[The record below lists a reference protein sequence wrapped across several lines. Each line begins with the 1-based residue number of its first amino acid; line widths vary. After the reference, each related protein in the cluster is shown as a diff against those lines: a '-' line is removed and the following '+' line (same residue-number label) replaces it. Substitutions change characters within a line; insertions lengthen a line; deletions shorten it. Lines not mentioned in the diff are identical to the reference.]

1 MDEKTKA
8 VVSAA
13 ILLVV
18 NIAALFGASLDLG
31 MVQNVAFGFIT
42 IVSTLY
48 AVWKNH
54 NFTAEAAEAQAY
66 LDDLKRK
73 E

>member
-18 NIAALFGASLDLG
+18 NVAALFGASLDLG
-31 MVQNVAFGFIT
+31 MVQNVAFGLIT
-42 IVSTLY
+42 IVTTLY
-48 AVWKNH
+48 GVWKNH
-54 NFTAEAAEAQAY
+54 NFTPEAVEAQAY
-66 LDDLKRK
+66 LDDLKRG

>member
-13 ILLVV
+13 ILLAV
-18 NIAALFGASLDLG
+18 NVAALFGASLDLG
-31 MVQNVAFGFIT
+31 MVQNVAFGLIT
-42 IVSTLY
+42 IVTTLY
-48 AVWKNH
+48 GVWKNH
-54 NFTAEAAEAQAY
+54 NFTSEAVEAQAY
-66 LDDLKRK
+66 LDDLKRG